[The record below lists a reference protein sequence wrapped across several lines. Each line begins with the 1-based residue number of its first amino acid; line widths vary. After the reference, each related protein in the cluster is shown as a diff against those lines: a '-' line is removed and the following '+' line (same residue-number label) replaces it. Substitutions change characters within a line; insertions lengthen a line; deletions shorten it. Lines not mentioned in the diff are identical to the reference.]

1 MVIRRK
7 EIMDLSV
14 ITDKIIDFTKEVGKN
29 IIEEITNYMDNQQL
43 TSDSKV
49 ELQNRTRDMLK
60 EYDGIYEVKNR
71 VVYKHTKDSQLPVL
85 VKNLYN
91 GQENGYYTLN
101 NNSLVY
107 NQELNEQIN
116 QKINQ
121 IKKEVIE
128 EQNRYLNS
136 CRIDGEE
143 YIVNEVG
150 DDEKY
155 IYLTRKS
162 DNMEFQD
169 VNISNQLYEN
179 LKEEIKN
186 GKEPTLIWNGKEYI
200 IK

>member
-143 YIVNEVG
+143 YIVDEVG

-169 VNISNQLYEN
+169 INISNQLYEN
-179 LKEEIKN
+179 LKEELKN
-186 GKEPTLIWNGKEYI
+186 KKEPTLIWNGKEYI

>member
-71 VVYKHTKDSQLPVL
+71 VVYKHPKDSQLPVL

-143 YIVNEVG
+143 YIVDEVG

-169 VNISNQLYEN
+169 INISNQLYEK
-179 LKEEIKN
+179 LKEELKRK
-186 GKEPTLIWNGKEYI
+186 KEPTLIWNGKEYI

>member
-1 MVIRRK
+1 MVIHRK
-7 EIMDLSV
+7 EIMDLSI

-71 VVYKHTKDSQLPVL
+71 VVYKYTKDSKFPEL
-85 VKNLYN
+85 VKELYN
-91 GQENGYYTLN
+91 GQENGYYTLY
-101 NNSLVY
+101 NNSLAY
-107 NQELNEQIN
+107 SQELNEEIN

-121 IKKEVIE
+121 IKKEVVE
-128 EQNRYLNS
+128 EQNRYLSS
-136 CRIDGEE
+136 CRREGEE
-143 YIVNEVG
+143 YIVDEVG

-155 IYLTRKS
+155 IYLTRKF

-169 VNISNQLYEN
+169 VNISNQLYDN
-179 LKEEIKN
+179 LKEELKK

>member
-85 VKNLYN
+85 VKKLYN

-143 YIVNEVG
+143 YIVDEVG

-169 VNISNQLYEN
+169 INISNQLYEK
-179 LKEEIKN
+179 LKEELKRK
-186 GKEPTLIWNGKEYI
+186 KEPTLIWNGKEYI

>member
-143 YIVNEVG
+143 YTVDEVG

-155 IYLTRKS
+155 VYLTRKS

-169 VNISNQLYEN
+169 INISNQLYEN
-179 LKEEIKN
+179 LKEELKN
-186 GKEPTLIWNGKEYI
+186 KKEPTLIWNGKEYI

>member
-1 MVIRRK
+1 MVIHRK
-7 EIMDLSV
+7 EIMDLSI

-143 YIVNEVG
+143 YIVDEVG

-169 VNISNQLYEN
+169 INISNQLYEK
-179 LKEEIKN
+179 LKEELKSK
-186 GKEPTLIWNGKEYI
+186 KEPTLIWNGKEYI

>member
-143 YIVNEVG
+143 YIVDEVG

-169 VNISNQLYEN
+169 INISNQLYEK
-179 LKEEIKN
+179 LKEELKSK
-186 GKEPTLIWNGKEYI
+186 KEPTLIWNGKEYI

>member
-7 EIMDLSV
+7 EIMDLSI

-85 VKNLYN
+85 VKSLYN

-143 YIVNEVG
+143 YIVDEVG

-169 VNISNQLYEN
+169 INISNQLYEK
-179 LKEEIKN
+179 LKEELKSK
-186 GKEPTLIWNGKEYI
+186 KEPTLIWNGKEYI

>member
-143 YIVNEVG
+143 YIVDEVG

-169 VNISNQLYEN
+169 INISNQLYEK
-179 LKEEIKN
+179 LKEELKRK
-186 GKEPTLIWNGKEYI
+186 KEPTLIWNGKEYI

>member
-71 VVYKHTKDSQLPVL
+71 VVYKHTKNSQLPVL

-143 YIVNEVG
+143 YIVDEVG

-169 VNISNQLYEN
+169 INISNQLYEK
-179 LKEEIKN
+179 LKEELKRK
-186 GKEPTLIWNGKEYI
+186 KEPTLIWNGKEYI